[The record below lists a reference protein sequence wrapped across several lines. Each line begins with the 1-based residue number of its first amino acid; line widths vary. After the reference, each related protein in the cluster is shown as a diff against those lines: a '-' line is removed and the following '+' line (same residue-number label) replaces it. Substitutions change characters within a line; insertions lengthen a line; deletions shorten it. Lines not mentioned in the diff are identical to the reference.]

1 MKSGKVGNFFLYVGI
16 ITTLNYVKKMF
27 DFYLESLD
35 EPHKKNRSIFFLY
48 DYKNINPS
56 QQPKP
61 KINESPSSRVTTKF
75 KPGKSSG
82 VRETE

>member
-35 EPHKKNRSIFFLY
+35 EPHKKNRSLFFLY
-48 DYKNINPS
+48 DHKNINPS
-56 QQPKP
+56 QQPKITEP
-61 KINESPSSRVTTKF
+61 TSSRATAKF